1 MGLHAH
7 AHLLPHV
14 VWGFL
19 LLLQSVQ
26 LYADDLGAS
35 FYRMFLVQDFPTGAI
50 CQNNELSYQ
59 LGSVTGCLVNANTS
73 LGDKETILRRPSLRL
88 SKVTCSDRF
97 VIRFVVFNITANFH
111 LLEEV
116 FMQKL
121 QLS

>member
-50 CQNNELSYQ
+50 CQNNELS
-59 LGSVTGCLVNANTS
+59 
-73 LGDKETILRRPSLRL
+73 
-88 SKVTCSDRF
+88 
-97 VIRFVVFNITANFH
+97 
-111 LLEEV
+111 
-116 FMQKL
+116 
-121 QLS
+121 